1 MVNEYRDIL
10 TPDDCQELIDL
21 ADPKYQI
28 ATTLG
33 DKKDDSDGYRI
44 AENAFIRLDEAHGT
58 VKKIVNTV
66 SEKTNI
72 SISNMEDLVIVRY
85 PIGGRYKPHHDFF
98 HEGQSYTEDQLSK
111 GGNRKMSTL
120 VYLNDDFE
128 GGETDFPHLGIRI
141 EPERGKLVTWD
152 NMTEVGELDHTSIHE
167 GMPVISGIKY
177 VAIIFIRER
186 TWTDRDPI

>member
-1 MVNEYRDIL
+1 MVNQYRDVL
-10 TPDDCQELIDL
+10 TPEDCQELIDL

-33 DKKDDSDGYRI
+33 DGDSDYRI

-58 VKKIVNTV
+58 VKKIVNAI
-66 SEKTNI
+66 SELTKTPI
-72 SISNMEDLVIVRY
+72 TNMEDLTIVRY
-85 PIGGRYKPHHDFF
+85 PVGGRYKPHHDFF
-98 HEGQSYTEDQLSK
+98 HEGQSYTQEQLSK
-111 GGNRKMSTL
+111 GGNRRMSTL

-128 GGETDFPHLGIRI
+128 GGETDFPQLGIRV

-152 NMTEVGELDHTSIHE
+152 NMTESGMLDHTSIHE

-186 TWTDRDPI
+186 TWTDRVLIQ

>member
-1 MVNEYRDIL
+1 MVNEYPEVL
-10 TPDDCQELIDL
+10 TPEDCQELIDL

-44 AENAFIRLDEAHGT
+44 AENAFIRLDEAHET
-58 VKKIVNTV
+58 VKKIVNAI

-72 SISNMEDLVIVRY
+72 PISNMEDLVIVRY
-85 PIGGRYKPHHDFF
+85 QVGGRYKPHHDFF
-98 HEGQSYTEDQLSK
+98 HDGQSYTEDQLSK

-128 GGETDFPHLGIRI
+128 GGETHFTHLGIRI

-152 NMTEVGELDHTSIHE
+152 NMTEEGGLDHTSIHE

-186 TWTDRDPI
+186 TWTDRNPV